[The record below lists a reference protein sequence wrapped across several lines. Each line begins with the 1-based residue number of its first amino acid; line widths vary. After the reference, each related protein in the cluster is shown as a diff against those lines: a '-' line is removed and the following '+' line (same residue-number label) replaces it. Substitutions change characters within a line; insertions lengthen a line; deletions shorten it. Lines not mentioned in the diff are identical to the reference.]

1 MRRFTIATIKDVKE
15 IEFLSGKSS
24 FNYTYDKTAVDL
36 LKKHFLLKDSL
47 YLIAKKSTEFAAFC
61 SIDKDWWGEHLFF
74 IREIFVD
81 PKFQKLGIGKTMIGK
96 CIEHAKDKKAIGIV
110 TETDFKNTP
119 MKNLCEKFNFKK
131 WDNPRWKEGITY
143 KLIF

>member
-1 MRRFTIATIKDVKE
+1 MKFNDFTAELFNFRNDLYSKNIKLGRINIGE
-15 IEFLSGKSS
+15 IYIK
-24 FNYTYDKTAVDL
+24 
-36 LKKHFLLKDSL
+36 
-47 YLIAKKSTEFAAFC
+47 LIAKKSTEFAAFC
-61 SIDKDWWGEHLFF
+61 SIDKDWWEENLFF